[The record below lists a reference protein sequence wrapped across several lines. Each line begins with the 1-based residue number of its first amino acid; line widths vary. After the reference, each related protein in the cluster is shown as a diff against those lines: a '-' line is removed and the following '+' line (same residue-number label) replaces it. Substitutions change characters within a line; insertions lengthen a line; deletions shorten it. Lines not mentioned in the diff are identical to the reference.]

1 MNLRN
6 TTALGILTFA
16 FMGFAVAQPNQ
27 DKQVSPSYV
36 ESCTQQ
42 QVQIHQKIKEI
53 SAENFRSFCEC
64 TSKQLMS
71 NLSTSQLSE
80 LNKGNKKPAWLKP
93 AEDAAQKSCLQ
104 SMPKIQT

>member
-6 TTALGILTFA
+6 TAALGVLTLA
-16 FMGFAVAQPNQ
+16 FMGFADAQSNQ

-42 QVQIHQKIKEI
+42 QVQIHQKVKDI
-53 SAENFRSFCEC
+53 SVEHFRSFCEC
-64 TSKQLMS
+64 TSKQLMN
-71 NLSTSQLSE
+71 NLSTAQLTE
-80 LNKGNKKPAWLKP
+80 LNKGNKRPTWFKA
-93 AEDAAQKSCLQ
+93 AEDTASKSCLQ

>member
-6 TTALGILTFA
+6 TAALGMLTFA
-16 FMGFAVAQPNQ
+16 FMGFASAQPNQ

-42 QVQIHQKIKEI
+42 QVHIHQKVKDI
-53 SAENFRSFCEC
+53 SVEHFRSFCEC
-64 TSKQLMS
+64 TSKQLMN
-71 NLSTSQLSE
+71 NLSATQLNE
-80 LNKGNKKPAWLKP
+80 LNKGNKRPTWFKS
-93 AEDAAQKSCLQ
+93 AEDAASKSCLQ